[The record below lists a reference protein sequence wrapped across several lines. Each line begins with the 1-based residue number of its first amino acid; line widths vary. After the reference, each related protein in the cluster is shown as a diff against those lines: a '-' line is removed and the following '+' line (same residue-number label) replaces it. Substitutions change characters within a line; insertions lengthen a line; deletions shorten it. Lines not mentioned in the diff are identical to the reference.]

1 MKQRIFNRGKGW
13 YISCNNRNDPEDK
26 AYVNVGFMRDQI
38 PPYEPVAGNEF
49 VFIDIDIIEWRLNS
63 YKNKPELF
71 VFKYEL
77 VRNDSKLTEVDRQN
91 NEFAQSIQGTPYA
104 EKFGGNQEVSIS
116 PDDLPFY

>member
-13 YISCNNRNDPEDK
+13 YISCANRNDPEDK

-38 PPYEPVAGNEF
+38 PPYEPAGGNEF

-71 VFKYEL
+71 VFKYEFIK
-77 VRNDSKLTEVDRQN
+77 NDSKLTEVDRQN

-104 EKFGGNQEVSIS
+104 NKFGGGQNVDIS

>member
-1 MKQRIFNRGKGW
+1 
-13 YISCNNRNDPEDK
+13 
-26 AYVNVGFMRDQI
+26 MRTG
-38 PPYEPVAGNEF
+38 PAGGNEF

-71 VFKYEL
+71 VFKYEFIK
-77 VRNDSKLTEVDRQN
+77 NDSKLTEVDRQN

-104 EKFGGNQEVSIS
+104 NKFGGGQNVDIS